1 LLIGV
6 PSWHDDGPKEDTTL
20 PRHANAL
27 ILALVLAAGS
37 AAHAKTTIV
46 VHAGES
52 IQAAIDQAPPGSMVL
67 VEPGIYHET
76 GATRA
81 VTITRNGIRL
91 IGKGRPG
98 HPVVL
103 EQAGTQTQGIWVSPD
118 DTLAP
123 DDVELPPCGVSGRRL
138 AGFDLRGITVQG
150 FDGFGVYLACV
161 DGFDI
166 RGVTARDDHTYSIF
180 PVRSSHG
187 RMTGNV
193 ASGTISDS
201 CLYVGQ
207 DDDIVVEHNQA
218 TDCLI
223 GLQIENSSHVRFA
236 HNVSRNNTAGMIV
249 DVLNGRQVKMITD
262 NVVKDNVLADNNR
275 PNTAPPDADTA
286 DLQPGIG
293 LVVDGA
299 DATLVTGNTI
309 SGNRLAGMTVVGFC
323 LDRPDVCAGP
333 IDIDPNPDDNRFV
346 GNRFDAN
353 TVDVIY
359 LPGQGTGNCFARNKP
374 VPLTSAGGA
383 LPACR

>member
-1 LLIGV
+1 MTIHTNSLI
-6 PSWHDDGPKEDTTL
+6 
-20 PRHANAL
+20 A
-27 ILALVLAAGS
+27 ALVLATVTD
-37 AAHAKTTIV
+37 AHAKTTT

-52 IQAAIDQAPPGSMVL
+52 IQAAIDHAAPGATIL
-67 VEPGIYHET
+67 VEPGVYHEA

-81 VTITRNGIRL
+81 VTVTQRGIHL
-91 IGKGRPG
+91 IGKTRPG
-98 HPVVL
+98 QAVVL
-103 EQAGTQTQGIWVSPD
+103 EQTGTQMHGIWVSPD

-123 DDVELPPCGVSGRRL
+123 EDVELPPCGVSGRRL
-138 AGFDLRGITVQG
+138 AGFDLRGFTVQG

-161 DGFDI
+161 DGFEI

-187 RMTGNV
+187 RMTGNT
-193 ASGTISDS
+193 ATGTISDS

-207 DDDIVVEHNQA
+207 DDHVVVEHNQA

-223 GLQIENSSHVRFA
+223 GLQIENSTHVRFA

-249 DVLNGRQVKMITD
+249 DVLNGRQVKVISD
-262 NVVKDNVLADNNR
+262 NQVIDNVLADNNR

-299 DATLVTGNTI
+299 DRTLVAGNTI
-309 SGNRLAGMTVVGFC
+309 SGNRLAGLTLVDFC
-323 LDRPDVCAGP
+323 LDRPAVCASP
-333 IDIDPNPDDNRFV
+333 IDVDPNPDDNRFV
-346 GNRFDAN
+346 RNTFQGNTF
-353 TVDVIY
+353 DVIY
-359 LPGQGTGNCFARNKP
+359 LPAAGVGNCFAHNQP
-374 VPLTSAGGA
+374 TELNALNGP